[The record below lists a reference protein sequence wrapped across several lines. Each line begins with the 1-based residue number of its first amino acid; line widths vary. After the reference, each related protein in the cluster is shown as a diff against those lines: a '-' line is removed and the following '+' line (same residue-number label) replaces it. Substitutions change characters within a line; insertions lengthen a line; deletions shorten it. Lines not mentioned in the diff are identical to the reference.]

1 MSETSFVVLW
11 KDLVDRGQK
20 RERSTLNVKN
30 DFIVQNV
37 FHSLDKLHRVLGHVL
52 KRGSAVNNLENT
64 ISEGSFNSS
73 WRFLL

>member
-1 MSETSFVVLW
+1 MVLW

-52 KRGSAVNNLENT
+52 KRGSAVNNLGNT
-64 ISEGSFNSS
+64 TSEGSFNSS

>member
-1 MSETSFVVLW
+1 MVLW

-52 KRGSAVNNLENT
+52 KRG
-64 ISEGSFNSS
+64 
-73 WRFLL
+73 